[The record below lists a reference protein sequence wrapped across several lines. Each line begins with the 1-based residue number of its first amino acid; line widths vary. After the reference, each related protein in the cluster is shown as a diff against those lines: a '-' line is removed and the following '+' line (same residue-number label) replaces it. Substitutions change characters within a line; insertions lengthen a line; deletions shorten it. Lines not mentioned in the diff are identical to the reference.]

1 MGDISRKIKAVI
13 REILVKVFL
22 NVSRICFY
30 GKKYRCSC
38 CNKTFRRFL
47 NFNYKLPIYNEA
59 IYENIYKNTI
69 CPYCLSLP
77 RHRIIC
83 EYLNSNK
90 ELLQDKKI
98 LLFAPERGIKQW
110 LKNNNFEFI
119 TADLYKKADL
129 KIDITKIDL
138 ESSSFDVVFCN
149 HVLEHVNNY
158 NVALKE
164 INRILKK
171 DGILICS
178 VPVDTGSATT
188 IEKETST
195 EEERKKIFGQS
206 DHFRNFGLDITKQI
220 EKDGFLVEDIS
231 GNEFDKKIRPV
242 IGPGKYDYNHI
253 FICHNI
259 N

>member
-1 MGDISRKIKAVI
+1 MKIKVDI
-13 REILVKVFL
+13 REILARIYL
-22 NVSRICFY
+22 NISGICFY
-30 GKKYRCSC
+30 GNNYRCSC

-47 NFNYKLPIYNEA
+47 NFNYKLPIYNKE
-59 IYENIYKNTI
+59 IYDNIYINTV

-83 EYLNSNK
+83 EYLNMNK
-90 ELLQDKKI
+90 DILKNKKI
-98 LLFAPERGIKQW
+98 LLFAPERGMKQW
-110 LKNNNFEFI
+110 LRNNDLEFV

-129 KIDITKIDL
+129 KIDITKTML
-138 ESSSFDVVFCN
+138 EDSSFDIIFCN

-158 NVALKE
+158 DNALKE

-178 VPVDTGSATT
+178 VPIDTNSITT
-188 IEKETST
+188 IEKNVST
-195 EEERKKIFGQS
+195 EEERKKIYGQS
-206 DHFRNFGLDITKQI
+206 DHFRNFGLDIAKQI
-220 EKDGFLVEDIS
+220 AKNGFLVEDID
-231 GNEFDKKIRPV
+231 GNKFDEKIRPV

-259 N
+259 NSR